1 MAGVKFFYAEYIIT
15 WKYHKTHKMKLKKR
29 VMGALNEVLQQ
40 TVFTQKQKLQQNK
53 SIYKSQHNER

>member
-1 MAGVKFFYAEYIIT
+1 MLNISLHEVSQNTQNET
-15 WKYHKTHKMKLKKR
+15 EKR

-53 SIYKSQHNER
+53 SIYKKPA